1 MHKVFEGQNA
11 AGSVD
16 VPVGISQAD
25 KVLVVHVEGGL
36 STDTLTP
43 EVSLDGT
50 NWYTLEGTKLDTG
63 ASSSSIA
70 ADGVYRYDIGG
81 LKNAQV
87 RLTKTGAAD
96 TVDVW
101 TQVGP
106 TM

>member
-1 MHKVFEGQNA
+1 MHKVFDGQNA

-16 VPVGISQAD
+16 VPVGICQAD

-50 NWYTLEGTKLDTG
+50 NWFTLEGTDLTDGT
-63 ASSSSIA
+63 SSTSIA
-70 ADGVYRYDIGG
+70 ADGVYRYDVAGF
-81 LKNAQV
+81 KNGQV
-87 RLTKTGAAD
+87 RLTKTGTAD
-96 TVDVW
+96 TVDAW

-106 TM
+106 TL